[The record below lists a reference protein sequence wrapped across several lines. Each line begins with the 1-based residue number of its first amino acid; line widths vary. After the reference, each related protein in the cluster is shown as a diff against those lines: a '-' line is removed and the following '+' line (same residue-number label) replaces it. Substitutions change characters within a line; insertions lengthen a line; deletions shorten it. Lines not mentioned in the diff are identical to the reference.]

1 MGKLLGKS
9 WTDDNAITI
18 TSEAGTYLKENL
30 QNVQP
35 GKIWRSTDLT
45 DQVITCNF
53 GQQRETTGFAIYA
66 HNFSDTSEITF
77 EVFKDTGLTNLIYT
91 TTFPGTTPVYGW
103 GTQPLGLYGLGGYS
117 DEGIVQTFS
126 THWTSS
132 VVVGQSIRV
141 TISDP
146 SNPDGYIEAG
156 RLKIGAAV
164 DVPFAPGYSMGF
176 AEQTSLTR
184 TRGGAL
190 RSDNRP
196 SYRWATIDTTLLD
209 ITAEA
214 RLMDLF
220 EAVGRR
226 SDVLWTAFPGE
237 SNTRERRNTILG
249 RITSG
254 GGSSI
259 TNEGA
264 TASFTIE
271 EAL

>member
-9 WTDDNAITI
+9 WLDANTLTV
-18 TSEAGTYLKENL
+18 TSEAGTYVKENL

-35 GKIWRSTDLT
+35 GRIWRSTDLT
-45 DQVITCNF
+45 DQVITCDL
-53 GQQRETTGFAIYA
+53 QKQRECTGFALYA
-66 HNFSDTSEITF
+66 HNLSINSAITF
-77 EVFKDTGLTNLIYT
+77 EVFADPGLVDLVYT
-91 TTFPGTTPVYGW
+91 TTFPGVTPEYGW

-117 DEGIVQTFS
+117 DEGIIQTFS
-126 THWTSS
+126 THWTAG

-141 TISDP
+141 TISD
-146 SNPDGYIEAG
+146 SANPDGYIEAG

-164 DVPFAPGYSMGF
+164 DVPVAPGYSMGF
-176 AEQTSLTR
+176 SEQTSLTR

-196 SYRWATIDTTLLD
+196 AYRWANIDTTLMD
-209 ITAEA
+209 ITEET

-220 EAVGRR
+220 EEVGRR
-226 SDVLWTAFPGE
+226 SDVLWAAFPGE
-237 SNTRERRNTILG
+237 STTRERRNTILG

-254 GGSSI
+254 AGSTI
-259 TNEGA
+259 TNEGSL
-264 TASFTIE
+264 ASLTIE